1 MKCVLC
7 GLLLVLVAAASAQQQ
22 QPPYNPHGTPPTF
35 PEGQSPGQAMPPD
48 TAAPPPQQMSSWQVQ
63 QQIQAK
69 LNSEPSLANRNVKAS
84 VNDGT
89 VTLTG
94 VVDSERQHQLVLGI
108 AQSYAGSREILDR
121 IQVQGQTWLQKQ
133 LESTMKAREVIT
145 LDHICSWRAIQL
157 SA

>member
-1 MKCVLC
+1 MRCVFC

-22 QPPYNPHGTPPTF
+22 PPYNRHGTPPTF
-35 PEGQSPGQAMPPD
+35 PEGQPPGQAMPPD
-48 TAAPPPQQMSSWQVQ
+48 TAAPPPQQMSSWQTQ

-84 VNDGT
+84 VNDST

-121 IQVQGQTWLQKQ
+121 IQVQGQT
-133 LESTMKAREVIT
+133 
-145 LDHICSWRAIQL
+145 
-157 SA
+157 